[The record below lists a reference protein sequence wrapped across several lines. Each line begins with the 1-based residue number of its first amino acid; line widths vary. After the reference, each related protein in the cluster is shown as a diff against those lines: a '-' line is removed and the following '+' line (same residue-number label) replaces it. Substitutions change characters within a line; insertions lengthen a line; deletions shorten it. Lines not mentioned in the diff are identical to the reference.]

1 MMELLERYIREIAE
15 DLRIDEIN
23 IKDAQMRLPS
33 RRHFWVSRMINHKI
47 ELERLKTRRDKLRK
61 QMMQQIADNAPV
73 KMSVPNLERSVDST
87 DDVQSLNLSI
97 RENEL
102 IVELLE
108 KTERNFTSCTYDI
121 SNIIKIMQLE
131 QQ

>member
-1 MMELLERYIREIAE
+1 MELLERYIREIAE

-23 IKDAQMRLPS
+23 IKDAQMRLPG

-47 ELERLKTRRDKLRK
+47 ELERLKSKRDKLRK
-61 QMMQQIADNAPV
+61 QMMQQLADNAPV
-73 KMSVPNLERSVDST
+73 KMSVPNLERSVDGT
-87 DDVQSLNLSI
+87 DDMQNIQLQI

-102 IVELLE
+102 IIELLE

-121 SNIIKIMQLE
+121 SNIIKIIQLE

>member
-1 MMELLERYIREIAE
+1 MELLERYIREIAD

-23 IKDAQMRLPS
+23 IKDAQMRLPG

-47 ELERLKTRRDKLRK
+47 ELERLRVKRDKLRK
-61 QMMQQIADNAPV
+61 QMMQQLADNAPV
-73 KMSVPNLERSVDST
+73 KLSQPNLERSVDST
-87 DDVQSLNLSI
+87 DDIQTIGLHI

-121 SNIIKIMQLE
+121 SNIIKIIQLE

>member
-1 MMELLERYIREIAE
+1 MELLERYIREITE
-15 DLRIDEIN
+15 DLHIDEIN
-23 IKDAQMRLPS
+23 IKDAQMRLPG

-47 ELERLKTRRDKLRK
+47 ELERLKTKRDKLRK
-61 QMMQQIADNAPV
+61 QMMQQLADNAPV

-87 DDVQSLNLSI
+87 DDMQDLQLQI

-102 IVELLE
+102 IIELLE

-121 SNIIKIMQLE
+121 SNIIKIIQLE

>member
-1 MMELLERYIREIAE
+1 MELLERYIQEITG
-15 DLRIDEIN
+15 DLHIDEMN
-23 IKDAQMRLPS
+23 IKDAQMRLPG
-33 RRHFWVSRMINHKI
+33 RRHFWVARMINHKI
-47 ELERLKTRRDKLRK
+47 ELERLRTKRDKLRK
-61 QMMQQIADNAPV
+61 QMMQQLADNAPV

-87 DDVQSLNLSI
+87 DDMQDLQLKI

-102 IVELLE
+102 IIELLE

-121 SNIIKIMQLE
+121 SNIIKIIQLE

>member
-1 MMELLERYIREIAE
+1 MELLERYIKEIAE
-15 DLRIDEIN
+15 DLRIDELN

-47 ELERLKTRRDKLRK
+47 ELERLKISRDRTRK
-61 QMMQQIADNAPV
+61 QLVQQLADNAPV
-73 KMSVPNLERSVDST
+73 KMSLPNMERAVDGT
-87 DDVQSLNLSI
+87 DDVQTLNLKI

-102 IVELLE
+102 IIELLE

-121 SNIIKIMQLE
+121 SNIIKIIQLE

>member
-1 MMELLERYIREIAE
+1 MELLERYIKEITE
-15 DLRIDEIN
+15 DLHIDEIN

-47 ELERLKTRRDKLRK
+47 ELERLKTKRDKLRK
-61 QMMQQIADNAPV
+61 QMMQQLADNVPV

-87 DDVQSLNLSI
+87 DDMQNLQLQI

-102 IVELLE
+102 IIELLE

-121 SNIIKIMQLE
+121 SNIIKIIQLE